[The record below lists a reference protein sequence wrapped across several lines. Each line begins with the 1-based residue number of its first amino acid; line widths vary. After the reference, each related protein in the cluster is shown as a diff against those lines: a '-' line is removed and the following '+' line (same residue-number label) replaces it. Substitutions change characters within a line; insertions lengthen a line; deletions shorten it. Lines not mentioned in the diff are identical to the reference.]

1 MFQYAYL
8 TLVVRL
14 GNFLLLFSVNEI
26 MPETLLS
33 TREVAA
39 YLHINEKQ
47 VYRLIRNGTIP
58 CTRVTGKWLFPQ
70 SLVEDWVKQNS
81 LAQTTP
87 PYASSSGTVQF
98 GPERGLLIAGSNDL
112 LLDTLIDLAG
122 QRFPEHLF
130 YTTNLGSFG
139 GLEALKQA
147 KTHVALAHLLD
158 PETGEYNTPF
168 LSQAGQSDLVAV
180 TLWHRR
186 LGLISRPDS
195 RPIRSLAELSR
206 KKKRLVNR
214 HARSGVRWLI
224 DQQLRQAQ
232 IKPEHIKG
240 YDVEAWTHWEVG
252 LHVLHGRADVGV
264 AVQSVAELLGLSFT
278 EMVEERFD
286 LLVSK
291 EMYFVKPVQALLDVV
306 TSPELKERA
315 TALGGYTVREAGKVT
330 CVT

>member
-1 MFQYAYL
+1 
-8 TLVVRL
+8 
-14 GNFLLLFSVNEI
+14 
-26 MPETLLS
+26 MPEILLS

-87 PYASSSGTVQF
+87 PHAASPGAVQF

-112 LLDTLIDLAG
+112 LLDGLIDLAG
-122 QRFPEHLF
+122 RRFPEHLF

-139 GLEALKQA
+139 GLEALKQS

-158 PETGEYNTPF
+158 PETGEYNAPF
-168 LSQAGQSDLVAV
+168 VSQTGRPDLVAV

-186 LGLISRPDS
+186 LGLIARPDDK
-195 RPIRSLAELSR
+195 PVRSLADLPR

-214 HARSGVRWLI
+214 QGPGLGCAGSSISSSGRPGSN
-224 DQQLRQAQ
+224 RNGSRATR
-232 IKPEHIKG
+232 
-240 YDVEAWTHWEVG
+240 VEARTHWEVG
-252 LHVLHGRADVGV
+252 LHVLQGRADVGV

-291 EMYFVKPVQALLDVV
+291 ELYFAKPVQVLLDVV

-315 TALGGYTVREAGKVT
+315 AVLGGYEVREAGKVAFAL
-330 CVT
+330 

>member
-1 MFQYAYL
+1 
-8 TLVVRL
+8 
-14 GNFLLLFSVNEI
+14 

-81 LAQTTP
+81 LAQTTAP
-87 PYASSSGTVQF
+87 PSGAVQF
-98 GPERGLLIAGSNDL
+98 EPERGLLIAGSNDL
-112 LLDTLIDLAG
+112 LLDALIDVAG
-122 QRFPEHLF
+122 RRFPEHLF

-158 PETGEYNTPF
+158 PETGEYNAPF
-168 LSQAGQSDLVAV
+168 VSQAGRPDLVAV

-186 LGLISRPDS
+186 LGLIARSDS
-195 RPIRSLAELSR
+195 RPVRSLAELPR

-214 HARSGVRWLI
+214 QAGSGVRWFV
-224 DQQLRQAQ
+224 DQQLRQAR
-232 IKPEHIKG
+232 IKPERITG
-240 YDVEAWTHWEVG
+240 YEVEARTHWEVG
-252 LHVLHGRADVGV
+252 LHVLQGRADVGV

-291 EMYFVKPVQALLDVV
+291 ELYFAKPVQALLDVV

-315 TALGGYTVREAGKVT
+315 AALGGYEVRAAGKVAF
-330 CVT
+330 VT

>member
-1 MFQYAYL
+1 
-8 TLVVRL
+8 
-14 GNFLLLFSVNEI
+14 

-39 YLHINEKQ
+39 YLHINDKQ

-70 SLVEDWVKQNS
+70 SLVEDWVKRSTQVRE
-81 LAQTTP
+81 P
-87 PYASSSGTVQF
+87 GVASSETGQF
-98 GPERGLLIAGSNDL
+98 EPERGLLIAGSNDL

-139 GLEALKQA
+139 GLEALKQS

-158 PETGEYNTPF
+158 PETGEYNAPF
-168 LSQAGQSDLVAV
+168 ASQAGQPDLVAV

-186 LGLISRPDS
+186 LGLIARPDS
-195 RPIRSLAELSR
+195 RPIRSLAELPR
-206 KKKRLVNR
+206 QKKRLVNR
-214 HARSGVRWLI
+214 QAGSGVRWFL
-224 DQQLRQAQ
+224 DQQLRQARL
-232 IKPEHIKG
+232 KPEQIAG
-240 YDVEAWTHWEVG
+240 YDVEARTHWEVG
-252 LHVLHGRADVGV
+252 LHVLQGRADVGL
-264 AVQSVAELLGLSFT
+264 AVQSVAELLGLAFT
-278 EMVEERFD
+278 EIVEERFD

-291 EMYFVKPVQALLDVV
+291 ELYFAKPVQALLDVV

-315 TALGGYTVREAGKVT
+315 ASLGGYEVREAGKIAFVI
-330 CVT
+330 

>member
-1 MFQYAYL
+1 
-8 TLVVRL
+8 
-14 GNFLLLFSVNEI
+14 

-81 LAQTTP
+81 LAQSTP
-87 PYASSSGTVQF
+87 PHAASPGAAQF
-98 GPERGLLIAGSNDL
+98 EPERGLLIAGSNDL

-122 QRFPEHLF
+122 RRFPEHLF

-158 PETGEYNTPF
+158 PETGEYNAPF
-168 LSQAGQSDLVAV
+168 VSQAGRPDLVAV

-186 LGLISRPDS
+186 LGLITRPDGK
-195 RPIRSLAELSR
+195 PVRSLAELAR

-214 HARSGVRWLI
+214 QAGSGVRWFI
-224 DQQLRQAQ
+224 DQQLRQAR
-232 IKPEHIKG
+232 IKPERITG
-240 YDVEAWTHWEVG
+240 YEVEARTHWEVG
-252 LHVLHGRADVGV
+252 LHVLQGRADVGV

-291 EMYFVKPVQALLDVV
+291 ELYFARPVQALLDVV
-306 TSPELKERA
+306 TSPELQERA
-315 TALGGYTVREAGKVT
+315 AALGGYAVREAGRVAFT
-330 CVT
+330 L

>member
-1 MFQYAYL
+1 M
-8 TLVVRL
+8 
-14 GNFLLLFSVNEI
+14 S
-26 MPETLLS
+26 ETLLS

-81 LAQTTP
+81 LVQTT
-87 PYASSSGTVQF
+87 ASPSGAVRF
-98 GPERGLLIAGSNDL
+98 EPERGLLIAGSNDL
-112 LLDTLIDLAG
+112 LLDALIDLAG
-122 QRFPEHLF
+122 RRFPEHLF

-158 PETGEYNTPF
+158 PETGEYNAPF
-168 LSQAGQSDLVAV
+168 VSQAGRPDLVAV

-186 LGLISRPDS
+186 LGLIARSDS
-195 RPIRSLAELSR
+195 QPVRSLAELPR

-214 HARSGVRWLI
+214 QAGSGVRWFV
-224 DQQLRQAQ
+224 DQQLRQAR
-232 IKPEHIKG
+232 IKPERITG
-240 YDVEAWTHWEVG
+240 YEVEARTHWEVG
-252 LHVLHGRADVGV
+252 LHVLQGRADVGV
-264 AVQSVAELLGLSFT
+264 AVQSVAELLDLSFT

-291 EMYFVKPVQALLDVV
+291 ELYFAKPVQALLDVV

-315 TALGGYTVREAGKVT
+315 AALGGYEVRAAGKVAF
-330 CVT
+330 VT

>member
-1 MFQYAYL
+1 
-8 TLVVRL
+8 
-14 GNFLLLFSVNEI
+14 

-39 YLHINEKQ
+39 YLHINDKQ
-47 VYRLIRNGTIP
+47 VYRLIQNGAIP

-70 SLVEDWVKQNS
+70 SLVEDWVKRSVQ
-81 LAQTTP
+81 AQGP
-87 PYASSSGTVQF
+87 AAPSPGQF

-112 LLDTLIDLAG
+112 LLDALLDLAG
-122 QRFPEHLF
+122 QRFPEQLF

-139 GLEALKQA
+139 GLAALKQA
-147 KTHVALAHLLD
+147 KTHVALAHLSD

-168 LSQAGQSDLVAV
+168 LAQAGQSDLVAV

-195 RPIRSLAELSR
+195 RPIRSLAELPR

-264 AVQSVAELLGLSFT
+264 AVQAVAELLGLSFT

-291 EMYFVKPVQALLDVV
+291 DMYFAKPVQALLDVV
-306 TSPELKERA
+306 TSSELKERA
-315 TALGGYTVREAGKVT
+315 TSLGGYEVREAGTVV

>member
-1 MFQYAYL
+1 M
-8 TLVVRL
+8 
-14 GNFLLLFSVNEI
+14 S
-26 MPETLLS
+26 ETLLS

-81 LAQTTP
+81 LAQTT
-87 PYASSSGTVQF
+87 ASPSGAVQF
-98 GPERGLLIAGSNDL
+98 EPERGLLIAGSNDL

-122 QRFPEHLF
+122 RRFPEHLF

-158 PETGEYNTPF
+158 PETGEYNAPF
-168 LSQAGQSDLVAV
+168 VSQAGRPDLVAV

-186 LGLISRPDS
+186 LGLIARSDS
-195 RPIRSLAELSR
+195 RPVRSLAELPW

-214 HARSGVRWLI
+214 QAGSGVRWFV
-224 DQQLRQAQ
+224 DQQLRQAR
-232 IKPEHIKG
+232 IKPERITG
-240 YDVEAWTHWEVG
+240 YEVEARTHWEVG
-252 LHVLHGRADVGV
+252 LHVLQGRADVGV

-291 EMYFVKPVQALLDVV
+291 ELYFAKPVQALLDVV
-306 TSPELKERA
+306 TSPELQERA
-315 TALGGYTVREAGKVT
+315 AALGGYEVREAGKVAF
-330 CVT
+330 VT

>member
-1 MFQYAYL
+1 
-8 TLVVRL
+8 
-14 GNFLLLFSVNEI
+14 

-70 SLVEDWVKQNS
+70 SLIEDWVRQS
-81 LAQTTP
+81 ALAPTTTP
-87 PYASSSGTVQF
+87 HVVPPGAVRFES
-98 GPERGLLIAGSNDL
+98 ERGLLIAGSNDL
-112 LLDTLIDLAG
+112 LLDTVIDLAG
-122 QRFPEHLF
+122 RRFPKSLF

-158 PETGEYNTPF
+158 PETGEYNAPF
-168 LSQAGQSDLVAV
+168 LSQAGRPGLVAV

-186 LGLISRPDS
+186 LGLIARPDD
-195 RPIRSLAELSR
+195 RPVRSLTDLLR

-214 HARSGVRWLI
+214 QAGSGVRWFI
-224 DQQLRQAQ
+224 DQQLRQAR
-232 IKPEHIKG
+232 IKPEQITG
-240 YDVEAWTHWEVG
+240 YDVEARTHWEVG
-252 LHVLHGRADVGV
+252 LLVLQGRADVGV
-264 AVQSVAELLGLSFT
+264 AVQSVAELLGLAFT
-278 EMVEERFD
+278 DLVEERFD

-291 EMYFVKPVQALLDVV
+291 ELYFAKPVQALLDAV
-306 TSPELKERA
+306 TSPELKEHA
-315 TALGGYTVREAGKVT
+315 AALGGYAVREAGKVAFT
-330 CVT
+330 L

>member
-1 MFQYAYL
+1 
-8 TLVVRL
+8 
-14 GNFLLLFSVNEI
+14 

-70 SLVEDWVKQNS
+70 SLVEDWVKQSS
-81 LAQTTP
+81 LAQASP
-87 PYASSSGTVQF
+87 PPAASSEATRF
-98 GPERGLLIAGSNDL
+98 EPDRGLLIAGSNDL

-139 GLEALKQA
+139 GLEALKQS

-158 PETGEYNTPF
+158 PETGEYNAPF
-168 LSQAGQSDLVAV
+168 VSQAGRPDLVAV

-186 LGLISRPDS
+186 LGLMTRPDS
-195 RPIRSLAELSR
+195 KPVRSLTELSR
-206 KKKRLVNR
+206 QKKRLVNR
-214 HARSGVRWLI
+214 QAGSGVRWFI
-224 DQQLRQAQ
+224 DQQLRRARIEPKQ
-232 IKPEHIKG
+232 IAG
-240 YDVEAWTHWEVG
+240 YDIEARTHWEVG
-252 LHVLHGRADVGV
+252 LHVLQGRADVGV
-264 AVQSVAELLGLSFT
+264 AVQSVAEILGLSFT

-291 EMYFVKPVQALLDVV
+291 ELYFAKPVQALLDIV
-306 TSPELKERA
+306 TSPALQERA
-315 TALGGYTVREAGKVT
+315 AALGGYEVRAAGKVAFAM
-330 CVT
+330 

>member
-1 MFQYAYL
+1 
-8 TLVVRL
+8 
-14 GNFLLLFSVNEI
+14 

-39 YLHINEKQ
+39 YLHINDKQ

-81 LAQTTP
+81 LAQASP
-87 PYASSSGTVQF
+87 PPAASSEATGF
-98 GPERGLLIAGSNDL
+98 EPDRGLLIAGSNDL

-122 QRFPEHLF
+122 RRFPEHLF

-139 GLEALKQA
+139 GLEALKQS

-158 PETGEYNTPF
+158 PETGEYNASF
-168 LSQAGQSDLVAV
+168 VSQAGRPDLVAV

-186 LGLISRPDS
+186 LGLMTRPDS
-195 RPIRSLAELSR
+195 KPVRSLTELSR
-206 KKKRLVNR
+206 QKKRLVNR
-214 HARSGVRWLI
+214 QVGSGVRWFI
-224 DQQLRQAQ
+224 DQQLRRARIEPKQ
-232 IKPEHIKG
+232 IAG
-240 YDVEAWTHWEVG
+240 YDVEARTHWEVG
-252 LHVLHGRADVGV
+252 LHLLQGRADVGV
-264 AVQSVAELLGLSFT
+264 AVQSVAEILGLSFT

-291 EMYFVKPVQALLDVV
+291 ELYFAKPVQALLDVV
-306 TSPELKERA
+306 TSPALQERA
-315 TALGGYTVREAGKVT
+315 AALGGYEVREAGKVAFAM
-330 CVT
+330 